1 MIHNIIFIDKYFICM
16 PIICYTRVIFF
27 ICYYP
32 LILSEDSHFIP
43 MISIRSESG
52 FAKIIKKIDF

>member
-1 MIHNIIFIDKYFICM
+1 MYAHHLLYMYVNFS
-16 PIICYTRVIFF
+16 

-43 MISIRSESG
+43 MKAISSESG
-52 FAKIIKKIDF
+52 FAKIIKKIDC